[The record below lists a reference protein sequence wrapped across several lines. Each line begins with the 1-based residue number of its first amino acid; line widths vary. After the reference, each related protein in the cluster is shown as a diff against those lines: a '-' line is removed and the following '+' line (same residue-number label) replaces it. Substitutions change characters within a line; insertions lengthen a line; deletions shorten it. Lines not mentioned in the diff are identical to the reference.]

1 MAETNLETVV
11 TEIESIKLALT
22 EALEKDNTEILEA
35 VREVAVKDD
44 EAMATLATLA
54 GERAAEILMEA
65 LPELLE
71 TAVSGIQTSADANVI
86 REAVGQ
92 GLADAVGKVAAL
104 EAGAQQIFAAVAQG
118 VEKMGQMEA
127 AAAVIMQQ
135 MQAGVEQIVALQAK
149 ADELTR
155 LLSQESG
162 ASEEG

>member
-1 MAETNLETVV
+1 MAELETIVS
-11 TEIESIKLALT
+11 EIESIKLALT
-22 EALEKDNTEILEA
+22 EALEKDNTDLLDA
-35 VREVAVKDD
+35 VKAVAVKDD

-54 GERAAEILMEA
+54 GERAAEIILEA
-65 LPELLE
+65 MPELLD
-71 TAVSGIQTSADANVI
+71 TAISGVQTSADANVI

-92 GLADAVGKVAAL
+92 GLADAVGKVAEL

-135 MQAGVEQIVALQAK
+135 MQAGVEQIVALQAR